1 MSHFYLVSE
10 TALSNV
16 IFMSMCKVHL
26 NGLNLTKSL
35 YQSYQEV
42 SHRNRTNHNISI
54 HIYAVVV
61 IGTVHRYINLVYWI
75 FNQSIKSLSYKRSI
89 EFDVVDNKVTG
100 VKFEGGC
107 SGNTQGVAAL
117 VEGMDVN
124 EAIKRMEG
132 IKCGF
137 KPTSCP
143 DQLATALKQYIAN
156 K

>member
-1 MSHFYLVSE
+1 MKYTTRGVCS
-10 TALSNV
+10 
-16 IFMSMCKVHL
+16 
-26 NGLNLTKSL
+26 
-35 YQSYQEV
+35 
-42 SHRNRTNHNISI
+42 
-54 HIYAVVV
+54 
-61 IGTVHRYINLVYWI
+61 
-75 FNQSIKSLSYKRSI
+75 RSI

-100 VKFEGGC
+100 VKFKGGC